1 MNSEKFKHFIYQIK
15 AQKLIT
21 PLKMYYNNSRSEIY
35 MLSFPENEHAN
46 YRKYLLQSDYLMKDS
61 GFIFYVEYLYIIN
74 SIIFCKNIKAEKQHE

>member
-1 MNSEKFKHFIYQIK
+1 
-15 AQKLIT
+15 
-21 PLKMYYNNSRSEIY
+21 